1 MGLPSKRRTK
11 SSKRRRASHFA
22 GTPVSLTTCSSC
34 GSAVRPHHLCMN
46 CGAYAGTTL
55 LKVASKAEK
64 KLRKREK
71 VKKKEEENAK
81 APVAVA

>member
-22 GTPVSLTTCSSC
+22 LHPAMLSTCSNC
-34 GSAVRPHHLCMN
+34 GKAVRPHHVCLN
-46 CGAYAGTTL
+46 CGMYAGA
-55 LKVASKAEK
+55 KVLTVKSKADK

-71 VKKKEEENAK
+71 EKKKEKAGEAK
-81 APVAVA
+81 